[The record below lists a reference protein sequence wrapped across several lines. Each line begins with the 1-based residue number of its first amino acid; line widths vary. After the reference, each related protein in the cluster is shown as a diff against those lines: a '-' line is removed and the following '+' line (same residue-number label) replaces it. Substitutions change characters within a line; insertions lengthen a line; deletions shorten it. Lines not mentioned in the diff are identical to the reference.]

1 MLKKLIAFCILLM
14 LLGISTLQ
22 ISAEGL
28 FPQPLSQQQDQSFGE
43 TIRISNVQKN
53 LPAPP
58 RQRSSASIPIA
69 PLTISTL
76 MSETFE
82 GTFPSSE
89 WVLEDYSSGGEYY
102 LGKRDCH
109 PYSGEYAGWSV
120 GAGADGSSLLCG
132 YDYPNY
138 VDTWA
143 IYGPFSLSTAATAQ
157 LTFYLYGQTEFESN
171 CSFDGL
177 FVGASSDGISFLGEH
192 YCGYWG
198 NGSEQNQYHR
208 ITLDLSNWAGMS
220 DIFVAFNFYSD
231 YSVTYNGFHID
242 NISLTLD
249 TEPATQVPT
258 TQVPTTPPAT
268 ATPPPSGGISYLHL
282 PLVIRDYP
290 PQPTPTPIV
299 TSTTTLLPTVGSP
312 TPTAGLQ
319 NLVSNGGFERGS
331 VYAEDWLTDGGS
343 RIGFYCRSGSYCMQ
357 ICSQF
362 ANVNRCSPGF
372 YQFITIPNDAVSLS
386 LKFYWRGNTYIDQ
399 STNRM
404 YAKIFDSTTDY
415 FTTSRLYYD
424 GNVGYRM
431 YSYVLNPATVANLR
445 GKTVRLGFFD
455 DKFFQ
460 SQIFYIVDDVELT
473 AVR

>member
-1 MLKKLIAFCILLM
+1 MLNRIIVTFGLLA
-14 LLGISTLQ
+14 LLGISSVYTIPMGSL
-22 ISAEGL
+22 
-28 FPQPLSQQQDQSFGE
+28 PQSLKQQQGE
-43 TIRISNVQKN
+43 TGGEAVRLDNVQKSIQAQPERTFN
-53 LPAPP
+53 STSQTLPLA
-58 RQRSSASIPIA
+58 SS
-69 PLTISTL
+69 TIL
-76 MSETFE
+76 SETFE
-82 GTFPSSE
+82 GIFPSAG
-89 WVLEDYSSGGEYY
+89 WTLEDYSSSGEYY
-102 LGKRDCH
+102 WGKRDCH
-109 PYSGEYAGWSV
+109 PYAGSYAGWSV
-120 GAGADGSSLLCG
+120 GAGIDGSSLLCS

-157 LTFYLYGQTEFESN
+157 LTFYLYGETEFESN

-192 YCGYWG
+192 YCGYWA

-208 ITLDLSNWAGMS
+208 VTLDLSNWAGAGEVY
-220 DIFVAFNFYSD
+220 IGFNFYSD
-231 YSVTYNGFHID
+231 YSVTYHGFHID

-249 TEPATQVPT
+249 TEPA

-290 PQPTPTPIV
+290 PQPTPTPV
-299 TSTTTLLPTVGSP
+299 ATSTPTLVPTVGSP
-312 TPTAGLQ
+312 TPTVGLQ
-319 NLVSNGGFERGS
+319 NLVSNGGFERGIG
-331 VYAEDWLTDGGS
+331 YAEDWFTNGGS
-343 RIGFYCRSGSYCMQ
+343 RLGVYCRSGSYCMQ

-362 ANVNRCSPGF
+362 ANVNQCSPGF

-386 LKFYWRGNTYIDQ
+386 LKFYWRGNTYISQ

-455 DKFFQ
+455 DKFFT
-460 SQIFYIVDDVELT
+460 SQIFYIVDDVELIVT
-473 AVR
+473 R